1 VVEVSGNPSE
11 VRIAVSNPGAEIPK
25 EHLPRLF
32 DRFYRVDS
40 ARANSTESH
49 GLGLSIVKA
58 IAKMHN
64 GAVFAS
70 SGNGITVIGFS
81 VMAEGLK

>member
-1 VVEVSGNPSE
+1 MTDDQSE
-11 VRIAVSNPGAEIPK
+11 VRIAVSNPGEEIPK

-40 ARANSTESH
+40 ARSNSTESH

-58 IAKMHN
+58 IAQMHN
-64 GAVFAS
+64 GSVFAS
-70 SGNGITVIGFS
+70 SRNGVTVVGFS
-81 VMAEGLK
+81 VMAPDIAK